1 MKAVLRGLHMAGE
14 MEIDRV
20 TPTIAFPLRKVFSFN
35 MEEDL
40 SKPAN
45 IKLEFKFI
53 RQIDQDLVIYELDGW
68 S

>member
-1 MKAVLRGLHMAGE
+1 MKAILRGLNMAGE
-14 MEIDRV
+14 MTIATV
-20 TPTIAFPLRKVFSFN
+20 TPTISMPLRKVFSFN

-40 SKPAN
+40 SKPAT